1 MVDGLPLTDNR
12 SPGFAPEVD
21 ANGVHALGILT
32 GGYPAEYGRKLGGV
46 VEVVTASEGRRGFHG
61 DAGFSI
67 GSFSTKEADARA
79 AYSWPRASIS
89 ASGGAAATD
98 RYLDPPV
105 EANFTNHGETSQ
117 GAVRVERDR
126 FGVIIRRAQTDFMV
140 PNETAQEEAGQRQI
154 RDSGETMAQLSYQR
168 ILSASAVASFHGMVR
183 DGDAGLSS
191 NAASTPVA
199 AAQRRGLREA
209 YVKGVVSWHKGAH
222 EWKTGGDVSAGTIRE
237 RFSYQITDPD
247 AFDADILPTFDFAD
261 QAADREYALFLQDQ
275 IHAGRWTVNAGVRW
289 DAYRLVVSEQAVSPR
304 LAVAWSPDAD
314 FAVRASYDRAFQTPA
329 TENLL
334 LASSPAAETIGDAVV
349 RLPVRPSRGNFY
361 EVAASK
367 GIFRIARLE
376 ASWFDRRMENFA
388 DDEQL
393 LNTGVSFPI
402 AFERAQIHGAELR
415 LDVPRWKAFSGSL
428 GYAWMR
434 GEGVL
439 PITGGLFLD
448 DDAELGE
455 PGDRFDVSQDQRHT
469 LRDRVSAQLAS
480 SGWVALAAAYDSG
493 LPFEYTGT
501 PEEALAQFGP
511 RIVDRVDFETGRV
524 KPSLSVDASAGV
536 TVFKKGASALKVQ
549 ADVRNLTGRL
559 RVINFAGL
567 FSGTALAAPR
577 SVAVRAR
584 VEF

>member
-1 MVDGLPLTDNR
+1 LTDNR

-46 VEVVTASEGRRGFHG
+46 VEVVTASEDRTGFHG

-67 GSFSTKEADARA
+67 GSFSTKGADARA
-79 AYSWPRASIS
+79 VYAWPRASIS

-105 EANFTNHGETSQ
+105 EENFTNHGDTSQ

-126 FGVIIRRAQTDFMV
+126 FGVIVRRAQTELMV
-140 PNETAQEEAGQRQI
+140 PNEAAQEAAGQRQV

-168 ILSASAVASFHGMVR
+168 ILSVSAVASFHGMVR
-183 DGDAGLSS
+183 DVDAGLSS
-191 NAASTPVA
+191 NAAATPVA
-199 AAQRRGLREA
+199 ADQRRGLREG
-209 YVKGVVSWHKGAH
+209 YVKGVISWQTGAH
-222 EWKTGGDVSAGTIRE
+222 EWKAGGDVSAGTIRE
-237 RFSYQITDPD
+237 RFSYRITDPG
-247 AFDADILPTFDFAD
+247 AFDADILPAFDFAD
-261 QAADREYALFLQDQ
+261 RATDLEHALFVQDQ
-275 IHAGRWTVNAGVRW
+275 IRAGRWTVNAGLRW
-289 DAYRLVVSEQAVSPR
+289 DAYRLVVSEHALSPR

-334 LASSPAAETIGDAVV
+334 LASSPAAETISEAVI

-361 EVAASK
+361 ELAASK
-367 GIFRIARLE
+367 GLFRIARLE
-376 ASWFDRRMENFA
+376 ASWFDRRMSHFA

-402 AFERAQIHGAELR
+402 AFERAEIHGAEIR
-415 LDVPRWKAFSGSL
+415 LDVPRWKALSGSL
-428 GYAWMR
+428 GYAWMH
-434 GEGVL
+434 GQGIL

-448 DDAELGE
+448 DDAELGA

-469 LRDRVSAQLAS
+469 LRGRVSAQLAS
-480 SGWVALAAAYDSG
+480 RAWAALAAAYDSG

-501 PEEALAQFGP
+501 PEEALAQFGA

-524 KPSLSVDASAGV
+524 RPSLSVDASGGV
-536 TVFKKGASALKVQ
+536 TLFKKGAAALKVQ

-577 SVAVRAR
+577 SAAVRAL